1 MAIPDL
7 RKLTLAAVFSAISMM
22 PGLAG
27 NAQSVPSDTFVMTI
41 SLSSPTIHI
50 GEVPVMTLIT
60 KNPTDHKVVAGAGRR
75 GAATVGLISDK
86 NVDIGLHVMGN
97 GTKQPA
103 PDSIGGPISQT
114 IAPGAHTRDVWP
126 LHPEPGYLTS
136 GVYKLRV
143 HRLDVKSGTQVYSNT
158 RTLTV
163 VP

>member
-1 MAIPDL
+1 MMPNL
-7 RKLTLAAVFSAISMM
+7 RKLTLATVFSAISMM

-27 NAQSVPSDTFVMTI
+27 NAQSAPSDTFVMSI
-41 SLSSPTIHI
+41 SLSSPKIHV
-50 GEVPVMTLIT
+50 GEVPVITLTT

-75 GAATVGLISDK
+75 GGATVELISDK

-97 GTKQPA
+97 GTEQPA
-103 PDSIGGPISQT
+103 PDFIGGRISQT

-136 GVYKLRV
+136 GAYKLRI
-143 HRLDVKSGTQVYSNT
+143 HRLDVKSGTEVYSNT
-158 RTLTV
+158 LTLTV